1 MFKRIRWN
9 ILFGVFFL
17 VSAVLFLFINRW
29 VDATWSALLGFG
41 SLFSVYAQKHPR
53 LGQGLLGWTIAIVYI
68 VVLAV
73 VFIVKLRTP

>member
-29 VDATWSALLGFG
+29 VDAAWSALLGFG
-41 SLFSVYAQKHPR
+41 GLFSVVAQKYPR
-53 LGQGLLGWTIAIVYI
+53 LGRGLVGWTIVIVYI
-68 VVLAV
+68 VVLVA
-73 VFIVKLRTP
+73 VFILKLRIP